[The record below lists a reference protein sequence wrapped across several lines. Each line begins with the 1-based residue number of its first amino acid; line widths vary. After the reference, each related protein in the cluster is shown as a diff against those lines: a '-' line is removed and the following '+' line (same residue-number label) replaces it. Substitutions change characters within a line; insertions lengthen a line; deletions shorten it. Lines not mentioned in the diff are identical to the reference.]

1 MSELSASRNATWSTQ
16 IRHHADNRP
25 DQPALRFGGA
35 TTTWSELDHR
45 VSQVADWAV
54 NFGVHQG
61 DRVALFM
68 GNRPEFLEVTY
79 ACARLGAMV
88 VPINFRLTQP
98 EVEYILADSG
108 ATLLVTDSTFGAV
121 ARAAA
126 ATAGIAV
133 VIADSDGTS
142 AVGATDYDEIISG
155 KWPAHAPATV
165 NSDDPAAIMYTSGT
179 TGRPKGAVLTH
190 DNFAATTDVLVRAW
204 KFVYDNEVVLAAT
217 PLFHIGGF
225 GATTAPIRFGRPL
238 VILPSTPFNPD
249 DVLNLVESEGVTT
262 TFMVPPQWQAIVAV
276 PDAGDRGR
284 TLRAITWGAAP
295 ASVVL
300 LETLGTT
307 FPTAEI
313 VAIFGQTEMSPI
325 TCVLYGDEA
334 IAKQGS
340 VGRPALNVSIRVVDD
355 EMKDVGPG
363 ETGEIVYRGRG
374 LMREYWNNPEATAAA
389 FEGDWFH
396 SGDLVRRDADGYV
409 FVVDRKKD
417 LIISGGENIY
427 SAEVELTLSTHPAV
441 ADAAVIGRP
450 DEKLGEAV
458 VAVIVPADADN
469 PPALDE
475 LITHCRKSLASYK
488 KPRDLVI
495 VTELPRNA
503 TGKIMKHTLRAD
515 TTAVPAT
522 SRT

>member
-1 MSELSASRNATWSTQ
+1 MSELSATRNATWSTQ

-25 DQPALRFGGA
+25 DEPALRFGGV

-45 VSQVADWAV
+45 VSQVAGWVAKL
-54 NFGVHQG
+54 GVRQG
-61 DRVALFM
+61 DRVAVFM
-68 GNRPEFLEVTY
+68 GNRPEFLETVY
-79 ACARLGAMV
+79 ACARLGAIA

-108 ATLLVTDSTFGAV
+108 AALLVTDSTFGAV

-126 ATAGIAV
+126 MTAEIGV
-133 VIADSDGTS
+133 VIAGSDGDPS
-142 AVGATDYDEIISG
+142 ATDYDDIIGGS
-155 KWPAHAPATV
+155 WPAHAPATV

-204 KFVYDNEVVLAAT
+204 RFVDGDEVVLAAT

-238 VILPSTPFNPD
+238 VILPSTPFNPNE
-249 DVLNLVESEGVTT
+249 VLDIVQNEGVTT

-284 TLRAITWGAAP
+284 TLRSITWGAAP

-300 LETLGTT
+300 LETLSTT
-307 FPTAEI
+307 FRSAEI

-355 EMKDVGPG
+355 EMNDVSPD

-396 SGDLVRRDADGYV
+396 SGDLVRRDDEGYV

-450 DEKLGEAV
+450 DEKFGEAV
-458 VAVIVPADADN
+458 VAVIVPVDADN
-469 PPALDE
+469 PPTLVE
-475 LITHCRKSLASYK
+475 LVEHCRKSLASYK
-488 KPRDLVI
+488 TPRDLVI
-495 VTELPRNA
+495 VAELPRNA
-503 TGKIMKHTLRAD
+503 TGKIMKHMLRAD
-515 TTAVPAT
+515 AAAVPAA
-522 SRT
+522 SGI